1 MPTFQTY
8 NVTPILPP
16 ALEPLREMSFNLWWT
31 WEPAA
36 RRLFWQL
43 DPELWNRTNHN
54 PVRML
59 QLSRQARLEELA
71 QDKTFLRELKQVFQQ
86 FEKYLGRHDTYGK
99 TGPSASIK
107 NPIAYFS
114 AEFGF
119 HESIPNY
126 SGGLGILAGDHCKSA
141 SDLDLNFVAIGLL
154 YRHGYFRQQID
165 KDGVQEAINLNQNF
179 YHLPISEVRGGDTKL
194 LISVRIL
201 DREVFARLW
210 ELRVGRINVYLLD
223 TDIPENSA
231 EDRLITAELYGGDLE
246 MRMRQEIVLGIG
258 GVKALAALG
267 IEPAVFH
274 MNEGHS
280 AFLGLERIRLNV
292 LEKKLGFYSA
302 LQVVAAANVFTT
314 HTPVPAGNDSF
325 SREMMQ
331 KYFGKFAP
339 ELNISFDELFSFGNT
354 RLNPTDPFSMTILAL
369 RLSRHTNGVSKLH
382 GEVTRSLWKDVW
394 TGVPIH
400 EVPISSIT
408 NGVHTKTWMA
418 PEFAALYRKHL
429 GDWEEHLTEPEFWRG
444 VIDIPDAQ
452 LWDTHQHLKRR
463 LVDFVRDR
471 ERQRRERLGESPESI
486 RRVNRIL
493 DPEILTVGFAR
504 RFATYKRG
512 TLLFSDRERL
522 KRLVNDPT
530 RPVQFVFAGKA
541 HPRDD
546 AGKALIQEV
555 YKFSREPGLENRVVF
570 LEDYD
575 SYIARRLVQGV
586 DLWLNHP
593 LRPLEASGTSGM
605 KSAPNGGIN
614 LSVLDGWW
622 REGCN
627 GSNGWAIGAEINN
640 GTNEFQNE
648 VDAGSLYQ
656 LLENQIVPLYY
667 AKPDGKLP
675 LAWLQL
681 MRESIRSVTPV
692 FNTQRMVKE
701 YTEQL
706 YIPAALA
713 HQNFSSNACGAAMQ
727 LSQWKTQIRKDWPQ
741 VQISDVQVTNK
752 DRQSISVGEALQI
765 SARVHLG
772 AVDPQNVRV
781 EAYHGEMNNGDIR
794 NPAATILIQASQADG
809 DGNYIYQGNVPA
821 TESGTYGFSVRV
833 VPTHPCLMQ
842 AHELR
847 LITWS

>member
-8 NVTPILPP
+8 NVTPILP
-16 ALEPLREMSFNLWWT
+16 ATLEPLREMSFNLWWT
-31 WEPAA
+31 WEPSA
-36 RRLFWQL
+36 RRLFRHL
-43 DPELWNRTNHN
+43 DPELWDRTNHN
-54 PVRML
+54 PIRML
-59 QLSRQARLEELA
+59 QLSRQSRLEELA
-71 QDKTFLRELKQVFQQ
+71 QDKNFLRELKQVFEE

-99 TGPSASIK
+99 TGAGSAIK

-126 SGGLGILAGDHCKSA
+126 SGGLGILASDHCKSA

-165 KDGVQEAINLNQNF
+165 KEGIQGAINLNQNF
-179 YHLPISEVRGGDTKL
+179 YHLPIREVRRGDTKL
-194 LISVRIL
+194 LISVPIL

-210 ELRVGRINVYLLD
+210 ELRVGRVNVYLLD
-223 TDIPENSA
+223 TDIPENTA

-246 MRMRQEIVLGIG
+246 MRMRQEVMLGIG
-258 GVKALAALG
+258 GVKALTALG
-267 IEPAVFH
+267 IQPDVFH

-280 AFLGLERIRLNV
+280 AFLALERIRLNV
-292 LEKKLGFYSA
+292 VEKKLDFYSA

-314 HTPVPAGNDSF
+314 HTPVPAGQDSF

-331 KYFGKFAP
+331 KYFGKFAK
-339 ELNISFDELFSFGNT
+339 ELNIPFDELFSFGQT
-354 RLNPTDPFSMTILAL
+354 RLNPNDPLSMTILAL
-369 RLSRHTNGVSKLH
+369 RLSRHANGVSKLH

-394 TGVPIH
+394 SGVPVH
-400 EVPISSIT
+400 EVPITSIT

-429 GDWEEHLTEPEFWRG
+429 GAWEEHLTEPEFWRG

-452 LWDTHQHLKRR
+452 LWETHQKLKRR
-463 LVDFVRDR
+463 LIDFVRDR
-471 ERQRRERLGESPESI
+471 ERQRRERMGESPEFI
-486 RRVNRIL
+486 RKVNRIL
-493 DPEILTVGFAR
+493 DPETLTIGFAR

-512 TLLFSDRERL
+512 TLLFSDKERL
-522 KRLVNDPT
+522 KRLVNDTT
-530 RPVQFVFAGKA
+530 RPVQFIFAGKA
-541 HPRDD
+541 HPRDE

-622 REGCN
+622 REGYNC
-627 GSNGWAIGAEINN
+627 SNGWAIGAEIDN
-640 GTNEFQNE
+640 GTTEFQNE
-648 VDAGSLYQ
+648 VDASSLYQ

-706 YIPAALA
+706 YIPAAQA
-713 HQNFSSNACGAAMQ
+713 HENFSRDACGAATQ
-727 LSQWKTQIRKDWPQ
+727 LSQWKTQIRKDWSE
-741 VQISDVQVTNK
+741 VKISDVQAGNK
-752 DRQSISVGEALQI
+752 DRQNILVGESLQI
-765 SARVHLG
+765 SARVRLG
-772 AVDPQNVRV
+772 AVDPRHVRV
-781 EAYHGEMNNGDIR
+781 EAYHGEIDDGDIR
-794 NPAATILIQASQADG
+794 NPTATVLNQSSKADG
-809 DGNYIYQGNVPA
+809 DGNYIYQGSVPA